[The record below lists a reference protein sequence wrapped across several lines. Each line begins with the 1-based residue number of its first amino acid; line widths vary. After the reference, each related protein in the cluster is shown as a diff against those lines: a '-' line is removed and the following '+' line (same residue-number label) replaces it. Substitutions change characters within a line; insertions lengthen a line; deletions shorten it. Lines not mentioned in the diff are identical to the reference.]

1 MPLRSPGTRSHRPR
15 RPDRALRGLAS
26 LGALLLGLLLGLA
39 PAAAKPPPDS
49 DGEGKTSAPPAATA
63 ALDAALSGLPSQ
75 RPGRP
80 DLYLVAMAGDGGEP
94 VFGHEVRYVGQLLD
108 QRFDGGGRN
117 LLLIN
122 TRDGRESEA
131 PEASLA
137 NLRAGLAHVAGL
149 MDPDEDA
156 LLLFLTSHGSATH
169 EFYIRN
175 GGVEGVQIRPEHLRA
190 ALDEAGI
197 QRRVV
202 VVSACYSGGF
212 VPALADART
221 LVITAAR
228 HDRPSFGCGV
238 SSRITYFG
246 EAFLAGALNQ
256 TADFAEAFRLATH
269 RVTAMEK
276 ADRFRP
282 SHPQM
287 AGGEDVLPWL
297 QAWQASFTVGPPL
310 PYTADGKPVG
320 KRR

>member
-1 MPLRSPGTRSHRPR
+1 MPQQAPSNPSRLPCA
-15 RPDRALRGLAS
+15 PDRRLRDLVGV
-26 LGALLLGLLLGLA
+26 GALLLCFLLAPA
-39 PAAAKPPPDS
+39 PAAAKPPAAH
-49 DGEGKTSAPPAATA
+49 DGEGKVETAPSPTPALST
-63 ALDAALSGLPSQ
+63 ALSGLPSQ

-80 DLYLVAMAGDGGEP
+80 DLYLVAVAGDGGEP

-122 TRDGRESEA
+122 TRDGQESEA

-197 QRRVV
+197 RRRVV

-297 QAWQASFTVGPPL
+297 HAWQASFTVGPPL

>member
-1 MPLRSPGTRSHRPR
+1 MPLRFPGVPSPLPCSR
-15 RPDRALRGLAS
+15 DRALRGLAS
-26 LGALLLGLLLGLA
+26 LGALLLALLLGLA
-39 PAAAKPPPDS
+39 PAAAKPPLPTD
-49 DGEGKTSAPPAATA
+49 DAGKAEAAASPTPALTA
-63 ALDAALSGLPSQ
+63 ALAGLPSH

-122 TRDGRESEA
+122 TRDGQESDA

-156 LLLFLTSHGSATH
+156 LLLFLTSHGSPTH
-169 EFYIRN
+169 EFYVRN
-175 GGVEGVQIRPEHLRA
+175 GGIEGVQIRPEHLRA

-297 QAWQASFTVGPPL
+297 QAWQASFTVGAPL